1 MANKIEN
8 SNIQKFLRSELS
20 FYITVGIAL
29 LAGAANY
36 YGLTNQLAL
45 LSARVDN
52 KAEQQ
57 AKIEVVLDSQQVLLN
72 VLDKRITTLETRFN
86 NK

>member
-1 MANKIEN
+1 MTQRIEN
-8 SNIQKFLRSELS
+8 SNIQKFLRSEVS
-20 FYITVGIAL
+20 FYITVGVAL

-52 KAEQQ
+52 KAEQLVRM
-57 AKIEVVLDSQQVLLN
+57 EVVLDAQQVLVN
-72 VLDKRITTLETRFN
+72 SMDKRINTLETRLN

>member
-1 MANKIEN
+1 MNQRIEN

-52 KAEQQ
+52 KAEQLVRM
-57 AKIEVVLDSQQVLLN
+57 EVVLDAQQVLVN
-72 VLDKRITTLETRFN
+72 SMDKRMTTIEARLN
-86 NK
+86 N

>member
-1 MANKIEN
+1 MTQRIEN

-20 FYITVGIAL
+20 FYITVGVAL

-52 KAEQQ
+52 KAEQLVRM
-57 AKIEVVLDSQQVLLN
+57 EVVLDAQQVLVN
-72 VLDKRITTLETRFN
+72 SMDKRINTLETRLN

>member
-1 MANKIEN
+1 MTQRIEN

-20 FYITVGIAL
+20 FYITIAIAL

-45 LSARVDN
+45 LNLKVDN

-57 AKIEVVLDSQQVLLN
+57 VKLEAISTAQQVFLN
-72 VLDKRITTLETRFN
+72 NLDKRLTAIETRLN
-86 NK
+86 NN